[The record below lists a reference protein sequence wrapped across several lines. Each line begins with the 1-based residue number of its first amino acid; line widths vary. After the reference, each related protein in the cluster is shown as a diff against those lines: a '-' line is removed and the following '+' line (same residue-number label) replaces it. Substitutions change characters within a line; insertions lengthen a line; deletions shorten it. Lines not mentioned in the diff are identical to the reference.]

1 MNIVFLSNYF
11 NHHQKSLSDA
21 LAKRSNYTFIATA
34 SMTEERRAMGWG
46 SEPEPAYVCSYDREP
61 ERAEACIAQAD
72 VVIAGSAPEK
82 LVKKCVDR
90 GQMVF
95 RYMERPLRHGMEWHK
110 YFPRFIKWHLQ
121 NPEGKPI
128 YLLCASAYTAG
139 DFARFGLFR
148 GRAFRWGYFPETKRY
163 GDLGV
168 VLDQKKP
175 VSILWAG
182 RLLDLK
188 HPDDAVRVAA
198 KLKASGMDFEMN
210 IIGRGEMEEALR
222 RMIRGAGLEDQVHLL
237 GFASPEEVRWYMEQS
252 RIFLVTSDRRE
263 GWGAVLN
270 EAMNSGCAV
279 VASDAIG
286 AAPYLLRDGEN
297 GCVYHSGDVSELY
310 EKVSGLLDS
319 PERVRRL
326 GEMAHKTIVEQWN
339 GETAAER
346 LICLLETLR
355 AGEEVSELYPNGPCS
370 LSPIIGEDWYKE

>member
-1 MNIVFLSNYF
+1 MSNYF